1 MNIKKGDE
9 FELNISSYAFEG
21 RGIARIK
28 SSLFFPDEFR
38 EDEEPNYVV
47 FVDGSYPGDTVKAK
61 LTAIKKNYAEAKVV
75 EVINPSSDRIKPDC
89 IYFNYC
95 GGCKQQD
102 ISYEAQLRYKQMQVK
117 EVFQKIGG
125 VDDPV
130 IEPIKPSENIFFYR
144 NKMEFSFT
152 KKRWLTP
159 SEIAS
164 KQKYSDPFALGL
176 HVPGLYDK
184 VINVE
189 NCLLQSELSNRIL
202 NFTRKFFIESGKDAY
217 DTKTHTGFLR
227 NLVIRQSQ
235 HLPEVMVNLVTFY
248 EDDDLVRAYSKELVR
263 RFKQVTTVVNNINL
277 KKAAVAVGD
286 FEKVFIGDGII
297 HDKIGN
303 YKFRI
308 SSNSFFQT
316 NTKQAE
322 VLYQTA
328 VDFAQFNGKE
338 IVYDLYSGAGTISIF
353 ISKLVKEVVGFE
365 TVRSAVE
372 DAHHNL
378 ELNNV
383 NNVECKTADLNKSFL
398 KLINEYQLKLPETV
412 IIDPPR
418 SGMHKTTISDVVTL
432 SPFKIVYIS
441 CNPATQARD
450 VKDFIAAGYK
460 LVKMCPV
467 DMFPHTYHIENA
479 ALLIKA

>member
-9 FELNISSYAFEG
+9 FEFRISSYAFEG
-21 RGIARIK
+21 KGISRIK
-28 SSLFFPDEFR
+28 SSMFFPEELH
-38 EDEEPNYVV
+38 EDEEENYVV

-75 EVINPSSDRIKPDC
+75 EVLIPAPERIKAEC
-89 IYFNYC
+89 NYFGIC

-102 ISYEAQLRYKQMQVK
+102 LSYETQLKYKQMQVK
-117 EVFQKIGG
+117 DVFQKIGG
-125 VDDPV
+125 VANPV
-130 IEPIKPSENIFFYR
+130 IENIKPSENVFFYR

-152 KKRWLTP
+152 KKRWL
-159 SEIAS
+159 SIEEIGS
-164 KQKYSDPFALGL
+164 GEKFNQNFALGL

-184 VINVE
+184 VINIE
-189 NCLLQSELSNRIL
+189 KCHLQSELSNNIL
-202 NFTRKFFIESGKDAY
+202 NFTRKFFLESGKDAY
-217 DTKTHTGFLR
+217 DTKTHSGFLR

-235 HLPEVMVNLVTFY
+235 HLTEVMVNLVTFY
-248 EDDDLVRAYSKELVR
+248 EDDDLVRAYSKEIVR
-263 RFKQVTTVVNNINL
+263 KFKQVTTVINNINL

-297 HDKIGN
+297 HDKIGE

-328 VDFAQFNGKE
+328 VDFAQFHGKE
-338 IVYDLYSGAGTISIF
+338 VVYDLYSGAGTISIF

-372 DAHHNL
+372 DAQHNL

-398 KLINEYQLKLPETV
+398 KLIEEYQLKLPEAI

-432 SPFKIVYIS
+432 SPHKIIYIS

-450 VKDFIAAGYK
+450 VKDFISSGYE
-460 LVKMCPV
+460 LIKMCPV
-467 DMFPHTYHIENA
+467 DMFPHTYHIENV
-479 ALLIKA
+479 ALLIKT